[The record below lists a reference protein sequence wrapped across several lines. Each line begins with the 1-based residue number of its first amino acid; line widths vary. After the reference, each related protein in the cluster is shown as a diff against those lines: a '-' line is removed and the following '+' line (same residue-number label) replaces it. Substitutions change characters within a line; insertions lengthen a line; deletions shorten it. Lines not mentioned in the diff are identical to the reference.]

1 MIQLKNLSFSRD
13 SKRLLDNANL
23 TIHAGQKVGLIGANG
38 CGKTSLIKLLK
49 NELPCDDGS
58 INIGKQFSINHLR
71 QDIPQSQEAAI
82 DYVVSGDSIYH
93 ELTNRLREAEQQGDG
108 IRIAELHMKLAEIDG
123 YSIPS
128 KAGKILAGLG
138 FTSNE
143 IQQPLQSF
151 SGGWQMRLN
160 LAQLLISRADI
171 LLLDEPTN
179 HLDMEAILW
188 LETWLQKCTQTII
201 LVSHDRDFLDS
212 VVTHIAHFH
221 QQQIRLYTGNYSEFE
236 KQRAE
241 QLVLQQATYEKQ
253 QAHRAHLQ
261 QYIDRFR
268 YKASKARQAQ
278 SRIKML
284 ERMEQVAAVQLQN
297 PFKFHFKTIQQAGN
311 PMLTLDHVSL
321 GYQNQTILSE
331 INASIR
337 DGDRIG
343 LIGPNGAGK
352 STFIKLLAQQLSPQ
366 QGEVHQTNKIKVG
379 YFAQH
384 QMELLQLNEH
394 PLYHLHQLDKS
405 ITESKARQYLGSFG
419 FSNDDVFRATGSF
432 SGGEKARLVLALI
445 IWQAPNLLLLDEP
458 TNHLDLEM
466 REALNSAL
474 QDYQGA
480 LIIVSHDRHLLNCV
494 TNELW
499 LIADG
504 SMIRFEGDLQDYRRW
519 FNERSQA
526 PTGSARKI
534 EKKSRSNTAT
544 QERLEKSLLDHEKEL
559 AVIDECLNDSRL
571 YTVEKQEELSE
582 LQSQRHKLKEK
593 IEALEIKL
601 LTLYEDS

>member
-13 SKRLLDNANL
+13 SKRILDNANL

-49 NELPCDDGS
+49 NEISSDEGS
-58 INIGKQFSINHLR
+58 VNISKQLVINHLR
-71 QDIPQSQEAAI
+71 QDIVQSAQTAV
-82 DYVVSGDSIYH
+82 DYVTSGDQIYQG
-93 ELTNRLREAEQQGDG
+93 LTQQLNQAEKNCDG
-108 IRIAELHMKLAEIDG
+108 MAIAELHMKLAEIDG
-123 YSIPS
+123 YSIPA

-138 FTSNE
+138 FSSNE
-143 IQQPLQSF
+143 INNPINTF

-179 HLDMEAILW
+179 HLDMEAISW
-188 LETWLQKCTQTII
+188 LENWLQKSSQTII
-201 LVSHDRDFLDS
+201 LVSHDRNFLDS
-212 VVTHIAHFH
+212 VVTHIAHLQHKDIKF
-221 QQQIRLYTGNYSEFE
+221 YTGNYSRFE

-241 QLVLQQATYEKQ
+241 QLMLQQANYEKQ
-253 QAHRAHLQ
+253 QAKKAHLQ
-261 QYIDRFR
+261 KYVDRFR

-284 ERMEQVAAVQLQN
+284 EKMEQVAAVQLQN
-297 PFKFHFKTIQQAGN
+297 PFQFHFKPIQQAGN
-311 PMLTLDHVSL
+311 PMLTLDHVAL
-321 GYQNQTILSE
+321 GYDNKTILRD

-352 STFIKLLAQQLSPQ
+352 STLIKLLAQQLSVQ
-366 QGEVHQTNKIKVG
+366 AGELHQTNKIKVG

-384 QMELLQLNEH
+384 QLELLQANEH
-394 PLYHLHQLDKS
+394 PLYHLSQLDKS
-405 ITESKARQYLGSFG
+405 VTESKARQYLGSFA
-419 FSNDDVFRATGSF
+419 FSNDDVFRAVGSF

-466 REALNSAL
+466 REALNLAL

-480 LIIVSHDRHLLNCV
+480 LVLVSHDRYLLNCV

-499 LIADG
+499 LVADG
-504 SMIRFEGDLQDYRRW
+504 SVTAFEGDLQDYRRW
-519 FNERSQA
+519 FNDRNQEKPEKVAKKPNVDNR
-526 PTGSARKI
+526 RK
-534 EKKSRSNTAT
+534 E
-544 QERLEKSLLDHEKEL
+544 QLEKSL
-559 AVIDECLNDSRL
+559 AN
-571 YTVEKQEELSE
+571 YEE
-582 LQSQRHKLKEK
+582 KLKK
-593 IEALEIKL
+593 IDDALSDTALYSEDNKAELDKWVSNRDKIKAKLDKLETEL
-601 LTLYEDS
+601 LNLYRDE

>member
-49 NELPCDDGS
+49 NELPCDDGH
-58 INIGKQFSINHLR
+58 INIGKQLSINHLR
-71 QDIPQSQEAAI
+71 QDIPQSEQAAI
-82 DYVVSGDSIYH
+82 DYVTSGDQLYH
-93 ELTNRLREAEQQGDG
+93 NLNDQLQRAEKASDG
-108 IRIAELHMKLAEIDG
+108 IAIAELHMKLAEIDG

-138 FTSNE
+138 FSNDDH
-143 IQQPLQSF
+143 QRPLQSF

-188 LETWLQKCTQTII
+188 LETWLQKCTQTLIV
-201 LVSHDRDFLDS
+201 VSHDRDFLDS
-212 VVTHIAHFH
+212 VVTHIAHLH
-221 QQQIRLYTGNYSEFE
+221 QQQIKLYTGNYSEFE

-241 QLVLQQATYEKQ
+241 QLALQQATYEKQ
-253 QAHRAHLQ
+253 QASRAHLQ
-261 QYIDRFR
+261 KYIDRFR

-284 ERMEQVAAVQLQN
+284 EKMEQVAAVQTEN
-297 PFKFHFKTIQQAGN
+297 PFRFQFKATQQAGN
-311 PMLTLDHVSL
+311 PMLTFDHVAL
-321 GYQNQTILSE
+321 GYGNQTILQG

-366 QGEVHQTNKIKVG
+366 GGELHQTNKIKVG

-384 QMELLQLNEH
+384 QLDLLQMNEH
-394 PLYHLHQLDKS
+394 PLYHLHQLDQS
-405 ITESKARQYLGSFG
+405 MTESKARQYLGGFA

-445 IWQAPNLLLLDEP
+445 IWQSPNLLLLDEP

-466 REALNSAL
+466 REALNFAL

-480 LIIVSHDRHLLNCV
+480 LILVSHDRHLLNCV

-504 SMIRFEGDLQDYRRW
+504 GMRKFEGNLEDYRRW
-519 FNERSQA
+519 FNERSQT
-526 PTGSARKI
+526 PLTPKKR
-534 EKKSRSNTAT
+534 EKKSKSNAEI
-544 QERLEKSLLDHEKEL
+544 QGRLERSLSDHEQKL
-559 AVIDECLNDSRL
+559 ATIDECLNDNDL
-571 YTVEKQEELSE
+571 YAPDKQKELTR
-582 LQSQRHKLKEK
+582 LQSQRNKLKEK
-593 IEALEIKL
+593 IQELEAKL
-601 LTLYEDS
+601 LTIYED